1 MMITSAVPVT
11 PNVSVQRPAPAGE
24 ARRSGPLQL
33 MVRRHHS
40 RPSNLEVFWRKS
52 RVLGDSRQHPWT
64 DLFTVVKREDE
75 IGPAL
80 AGQRAVGAG
89 LAFDLPTDAV
99 KCR

>member
-1 MMITSAVPVT
+1 MRKLDSGQFIGYVAVYF
-11 PNVSVQRPAPAGE
+11 NS
-24 ARRSGPLQL
+24 L
-33 MVRRHHS
+33 
-40 RPSNLEVFWRKS
+40 LEVFWREP

-64 DLFTVVKREDE
+64 DLFAVVKREDE